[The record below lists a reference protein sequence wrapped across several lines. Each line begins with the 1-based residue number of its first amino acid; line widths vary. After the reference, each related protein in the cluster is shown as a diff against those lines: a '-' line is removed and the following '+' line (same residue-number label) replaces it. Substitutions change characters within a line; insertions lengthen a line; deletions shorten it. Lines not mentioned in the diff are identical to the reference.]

1 MSKPELTP
9 QVEHRRA
16 WTLAQAELNL
26 YETSAEA
33 FQVPLTFNDTVM
45 TSMIV
50 GKKIMHLR
58 DQDPFEFLP
67 GQALIMPAGE
77 QMSIDFPE
85 ATLDAPTQCMA
96 LTISTDFIRET
107 LETFNHYL
115 PRLEQQDQW
124 NLNDENYHFSQS
136 QDLYQTLRRLLQIFR
151 EDHVAKDYFAINA
164 LQELLLRV
172 MQTQARHL
180 LIDHCESFSSHHRLA
195 FAVSYIREHLD
206 QAIQVEKLCE
216 KACLSKAQFYRA
228 FKQEF
233 GLSPVDFVNRERI
246 RRAQHILSEPGKTAS
261 DACYACGFNSLSY
274 FNRIFKRWTG
284 YSPTQYQK
292 QLKGGTNSPM

>member
-1 MSKPELTP
+1 MSKHPTTRSIP

-33 FQVPLTFNDTVM
+33 YQVPLRFDDTVM

-58 DQDPFEFLP
+58 DKAPFEFLP

-77 QMSIDFPE
+77 QMAIDFPE
-85 ATLDAPTQCMA
+85 ATLDTPTQCMA
-96 LTISTDFIRET
+96 LTVSTDFIRET
-107 LETFNHYL
+107 VESFNHYL
-115 PRLEQQDQW
+115 PRLEQEDQW
-124 NLNDENYHFSQS
+124 SLNDENYHFSQS

-151 EDHVAKDYFAINA
+151 EDHVAKDYFAANA

-180 LIDHCESFSSHHRLA
+180 LIDHCETFSSHHRLA

-206 QAIQVEKLCE
+206 EAIQIEQLCE

-246 RRAQHILSEPGKTAS
+246 KRAQRILAEPGKTAS

-292 QLKGGTNSPM
+292 QLKGSR